1 MIFRICEPKERI
13 LDPRE
18 MVCLQA
24 DNWDD
29 FGYKTSFYA
38 TYFDSLG
45 RKFNL
50 GPVKIGIQDMKPGRI
65 RDYIAKEFV
74 RLPEGFFSMG
84 QSEDYYEAV
93 ARMGDILRREML
105 FGLQDVAF
113 NKELFQKYQEE
124 KVMQRSLLRDVTSF
138 EVNGQFH
145 RMALGGARLTRYAFT
160 YRAPT
165 SLYEGE
171 DPMELSFEV
180 EPQTEPPSGPPTN
193 VHALIGRN
201 GCGKTYLIRNMV
213 RCLQHRN
220 GPYGRLE
227 YQDPQGQGAE
237 FANVLCIAFSPFDDF
252 AELIQKNSTI
262 PAVFVGLNKRAQKEG
277 WDLLEDI
284 WNQFWQHFE
293 NCLIAE
299 RKRKLWRE
307 AIEILRSDPTF
318 REENIQSFMD
328 DSENYSGKK
337 VDDSV
342 KKRIR
347 EIFRKLSSGHKVV
360 LLIVT
365 SCVAEIEERSV
376 VFLDE
381 PENHLHPPLLSA
393 LIRALSNLLMDR
405 NGMAIVSTHSP
416 VVLQEVPR
424 SCVWKLDRRHEP
436 RRLRQETFG
445 ATIGALTDEVFRLDA
460 EDSGFHKLLKDRVR
474 SIELTDSTAD
484 ESTAKKDYRKIL
496 ESFGNQLGDEA
507 RMLLWSLVAD
517 RGEE

>member
-1 MIFRICEPKERI
+1 M
-13 LDPRE
+13 
-18 MVCLQA
+18 

-29 FGYKTSFYA
+29 FHYKTTMYA

-50 GPVKIGIQDMKPGRI
+50 GTVKIGMRGMESGWI
-65 RDYIAKEFV
+65 RNYIAKEFV
-74 RLPEGFFSMG
+74 RLPEGFFSLG

-93 ARMGDILRREML
+93 TRMGDVLRREL
-105 FGLQDVAF
+105 LSGLQDVAF
-113 NKELFQKYQEE
+113 DTELFRKYREE
-124 KVMQRSLLRDVTSF
+124 RVMQDSLLRDVTSF

-160 YRAPT
+160 YRAPGT
-165 SLYEGE
+165 LYEGD

-193 VHALIGRN
+193 VHVLIGRN

-213 RCLQHRN
+213 RCLQHRE
-220 GPYGRLE
+220 GPYGRLS
-227 YQDPQGQGAE
+227 YNDPQGQGAE

-252 AELIQKNSTI
+252 ADLILENSTI
-262 PAVFVGLNKRAQKEG
+262 PAVFVGLNKRAEKEG

-284 WNQFWQHFE
+284 WNQFWRHFE

-307 AIEILRSDPTF
+307 AIGILHSDPTF
-318 REENIQSFMD
+318 QEENIESFMD
-328 DSENYSGKK
+328 DSENYSGRT
-337 VDDSV
+337 VDKQV
-342 KKRIR
+342 KMRIR
-347 EIFRKLSSGHKVV
+347 EVFHRLSSGHKVV

-416 VVLQEVPR
+416 VVIQEVPR
-424 SCVWKLDRRHEP
+424 SCVWKLDRRHMP

-445 ATIGALTDEVFRLDA
+445 ATIGTLTDEVFRLEA
-460 EDSGFHKLLKDRVR
+460 EKSGFHKILEDRVR
-474 SIELTDSTAD
+474 GMEAESPRRKETTAT
-484 ESTAKKDYRKIL
+484 EDYRRIL
-496 ESFGNQLGDEA
+496 ASFDNQLGDEA
-507 RMLLWSLVAD
+507 RMLLWSLVAE
-517 RGEE
+517 RGEG

>member
-1 MIFRICEPKERI
+1 MIFRICDHMERI
-13 LDPRE
+13 LCPRN
-18 MVCLQA
+18 MVRLQV

-29 FGYKTSFYA
+29 FRFKTSLYA

-45 RKFNL
+45 REFKL
-50 GPVKIGIQDMKPGRI
+50 GIVKIGMAGMGPGWI
-65 RDYIAKEFV
+65 REQLDGEFV
-74 RLPEGFFSMG
+74 RLPEGFFSLG

-93 ARMGDILRREML
+93 ARRGDGFRREML
-105 FGLQDVAF
+105 SSLRDAAF
-113 NKELFQKYQEE
+113 DAELFQKYRDEP
-124 KVMQRSLLRDVTSF
+124 VMLRSLLRDVTAF
-138 EVNGQFH
+138 EVSGQFR

-160 YRAPT
+160 YRSP
-165 SLYEGE
+165 GD
-171 DPMELSFEV
+171 DPLELSFEV

-201 GCGKTYLIRNMV
+201 GCGKTYLIRSMV
-213 RCLQHRN
+213 RCFQHRQ
-220 GPYGRLE
+220 GTYGRLH
-227 YQDPQGQGAE
+227 YHDPQGQGAE

-252 AELIQKNSTI
+252 SDLILEDSTI
-262 PAVFVGLNKRAQKEG
+262 PAVFVGLNKRAEEKG

-284 WNQFWQHFE
+284 WTQFWRHFE

-307 AIEILRSDPTF
+307 AIGILRSDPTF
-318 REENIQSFMD
+318 REENIGSFMD
-328 DSENYSGKK
+328 DCEHYSGKK
-337 VDDSV
+337 VDENA
-342 KKRIR
+342 KRRIR
-347 EIFRKLSSGHKVV
+347 AVFSGLSSGHKVV

-424 SCVWKLDRRHEP
+424 SCVWKLDRRHAP
-436 RRLRQETFG
+436 RRLGQETFG
-445 ATIGALTDEVFRLDA
+445 ATIGGLTDEVFRLDA
-460 EDSGFHKLLKDRVR
+460 EDSGFHKILKDRVR
-474 SIELTDSTAD
+474 SMEPVASPGDAVSAQAD
-484 ESTAKKDYRKIL
+484 FRRIL
-496 ESFGNQLGDEA
+496 EGFGNQLGDEA

-517 RGEE
+517 RREE